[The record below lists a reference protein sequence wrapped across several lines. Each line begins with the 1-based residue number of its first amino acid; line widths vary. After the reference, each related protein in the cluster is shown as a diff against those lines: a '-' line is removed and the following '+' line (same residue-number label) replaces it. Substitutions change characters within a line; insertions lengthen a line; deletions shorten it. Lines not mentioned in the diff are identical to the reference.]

1 MNGITVDI
9 FRPISVKLH
18 NLHFDRFKVLFI
30 IKLSK
35 ILRISRSLLFSRN
48 KKIFFRRVGK
58 GINAIKNGIREKN
71 KVLLVT
77 TITLSNASKQASK

>member
-1 MNGITVDI
+1 MI
-9 FRPISVKLH
+9 FSSQSPSNYTIY
-18 NLHFDRFKVLFI
+18 FDRFKVLFI

>member
-9 FRPISVKLH
+9 FRPISVKLQ
-18 NLHFDRFKVLFI
+18 NLHFDRFKVI

>member
-1 MNGITVDI
+1 MI
-9 FRPISVKLH
+9 FSGQSPSNYTIYISIVSKT
-18 NLHFDRFKVLFI
+18 FLFI